1 MSDTDPRDD
10 APERRRPR
18 VVDRRVSARR
28 DDEAPAPAPE
38 TPPPAAPPQ
47 PEATATPQP
56 QPEPAPPPGGEQ
68 PMWTPEQEAE
78 ARRMAE
84 EIARVPARD
93 WVVSAAMNLV
103 NVATVK
109 LDAGTPAEAQ
119 LAIDALAG
127 LLDRVGDGLGD
138 VARTFRQLLAQLQ
151 MAYAEIVSQQ
161 PPRP

>member
-1 MSDTDPRDD
+1 MSDSDPRDD

-28 DDEAPAPAPE
+28 GDEAPPAAPE

-47 PEATATPQP
+47 PEATATP
-56 QPEPAPPPGGEQ
+56 EPPPGAEQ
-68 PMWTPEQEAE
+68 PMWTPEQEEE